1 MSKRLNMLSDE
12 DATGV
17 AGEVL
22 DACALLLG
30 RTANLQRILA
40 YHNPYFAR
48 WILGLVATVRQPALG
63 ATSDPRLRSLAII
76 KTSMTN
82 ACEYCTEHTSVF
94 GQGLGVGEDECA
106 VIDSDA
112 YKDSPL
118 FTDKEKAV
126 IAWAESMTR
135 NTSQRDRAVWDEL
148 KRHCTDVEIVEVSV
162 ASAMFNMINRLN
174 DSFWTE
180 LEPLDVNRK
189 QWDAVKEGAVS
200 IDDVEAFAGRFA
212 ATGQAERGKG
222 HASGAAAGS
231 RKTGVRSE

>member
-1 MSKRLNMLSDE
+1 MPKRLNMLADE

-17 AGEVL
+17 GKEVL
-22 DACALLLG
+22 DACELLLG

-94 GQGLGVGEDECA
+94 GQGIGVGPEECA
-106 VIDSDA
+106 LLDSDA
-112 YKDSPL
+112 YKDSTL
-118 FTDKEKAV
+118 FSAKEKAV

-135 NTSQRDRAVWDEL
+135 NTAQRDKEVWNEL

-189 QWDAVKEGAVS
+189 QWNAVKGGAVS

-212 ATGQAERGKG
+212 ETGQADRGAGRSK
-222 HASGAAAGS
+222 GAAGPS
-231 RKTGVRSE
+231 KVREQMG

>member
-1 MSKRLNMLSDE
+1 MPKRLNMLSDD

-17 AGEVL
+17 GKEVL

-63 ATSDPRLRSLAII
+63 ATSDPLLRSLAII

-94 GQGLGVGEDECA
+94 GQGLGIGPDESA
-106 VIDSDA
+106 LLDSDA
-112 YKDSPL
+112 YKDSAF

-126 IAWAESMTR
+126 IAWAESIIEALGDNLIM
-135 NTSQRDRAVWDEL
+135 
-148 KRHCTDVEIVEVSV
+148 
-162 ASAMFNMINRLN
+162 NRL
-174 DSFWTE
+174 
-180 LEPLDVNRK
+180 
-189 QWDAVKEGAVS
+189 
-200 IDDVEAFAGRFA
+200 
-212 ATGQAERGKG
+212 
-222 HASGAAAGS
+222 
-231 RKTGVRSE
+231 